1 LITHIIELIVHF
13 VTATI
18 SRAGYPGVFVL
29 MLFESACIPI
39 PSEIIM
45 PFSGFLVSLGKFN
58 LFWITITGAAGNLAG
73 AVITYLIGYY
83 GGRPFV
89 LKYGKYFFIKEKEVH
104 HAEKFFERW
113 GDFAVF
119 MARNL
124 PIVRTFISLP
134 AGVAEM
140 NFIKFS
146 IYSFIGS
153 IPWCFALA
161 YVGMVLGSNWMI
173 IRKYGDIIDIVVGVG
188 IVIFIGK
195 IIWDFYHN
203 GNGKNGDNDRKKK

>member
-1 LITHIIELIVHF
+1 LIAYIIDLLVQF
-13 VTATI
+13 VTSTV
-18 SRAGYPGVFVL
+18 SSVGYLGIFLL
-29 MLFESACIPI
+29 MTLESACIPI

-45 PFSGFLVSLGKFN
+45 PFSGFLVSAGK
-58 LFWITITGAAGNLAG
+58 LSLLWVTLAAALGNLLG
-73 AVITYLIGYY
+73 AVITYAIGYY

-89 LKYGKYFFIKEKEVH
+89 FKYGKYFFIKEKEVH

-119 MARNL
+119 LARNL

-140 NFIKFS
+140 NFPKFAL
-146 IYSFIGS
+146 YSFIGS

-161 YVGMVLGSNWMI
+161 YLGYLLGNNWVI
-173 IRKYGDIIDIVVGVG
+173 IRKYGDILDVIVGVG
-188 IVIFIGK
+188 ILIFIAK
-195 IIWDFYHN
+195 IIYDYYQD
-203 GNGKNGDNDRKKK
+203 KNGQD

>member
-1 LITHIIELIVHF
+1 MIGILVHF
-13 VTATI
+13 VTGTI
-18 SRAGYPGVFVL
+18 SAVGYFGVFSLMVL
-29 MLFESACIPI
+29 ESACIPI

-45 PFSGFLVSLGKFN
+45 PFSGFLVSAGKFN
-58 LFWITITGAAGNLAG
+58 LILVTLAAAFGNLTG

-89 LKYGKYFFIKEKEVH
+89 IKYGRYFFVKEKEVH

-113 GDFAVF
+113 GEFAVLI
-119 MARNL
+119 ARNL

-140 NFIKFS
+140 NFIKFA
-146 IYSFIGS
+146 IYSFVGS
-153 IPWCFALA
+153 LPWCFALA
-161 YVGMVLGSNWMI
+161 YIGYLLGANWMV
-173 IRKYGDIIDIVVGVG
+173 IRRYGDILDIIVGIG

-195 IIWDFYHN
+195 VIWDYFQD
-203 GNGKNGDNDRKKK
+203 KNGEKWAQ

>member
-1 LITHIIELIVHF
+1 LITHLIDLV
-13 VTATI
+13 VTLVINTVSAV
-18 SRAGYPGVFVL
+18 GYLGVLIL
-29 MLFESACIPI
+29 MTFESACIPI

-45 PFSGFLVSLGKFN
+45 PFSGFLVSTGKFS
-58 LFWITITGAAGNLAG
+58 LIWVTLAG
-73 AVITYLIGYY
+73 ASGNLIGATITYIIGYY

-104 HAEKFFERW
+104 HAEKFFARW

-119 MARNL
+119 IARNL

-140 NFIKFS
+140 NFPKFVL
-146 IYSFIGS
+146 YSFIGS

-161 YVGMVLGSNWMI
+161 YLGYLLGSNWMI
-173 IRKYGDIIDIVVGVG
+173 IRKYGDILDIVVGIG
-188 IVIFIGK
+188 ILIFIGK
-195 IIWDFYHN
+195 IVFDYFHN
-203 GNGKNGDNDRKKK
+203 NNK